1 MRLTPSIARKV
12 TDQAAVDNAKRKK
25 YEAELN
31 RALALERQRIQEIE
45 NQILLAASE
54 GYTGLLLTDRPT
66 KFDHWNDR
74 EFIIEGQTISKQTRN
89 LTEDFLDSYTSLKES
104 AKESMRSAIKSWLNQ
119 IDNPRLSG
127 YKDQIYS
134 IISARIVDAVKL
146 AKIYQLEPEAHIANY
161 TSTKKLNRSRLIER
175 ATRDILNFKSII
187 DEEDFIVSSFTSFID
202 VESEISDAKVFI
214 SEPSLEEDVD
224 NDTQSIWISKQDIQL
239 WLNKGNHLKTINSAI
254 LEFALLIIRHAEAQR
269 EKSKNHSQI
278 ARYEVD
284 LQNFHEPFSIDWGHH
299 IHTEKPPSVDLFHG
313 KLISWVSS
321 SHGQQLLNQID
332 QQIKS
337 IAHTGQNS
345 ITFHIQAQNSESI
358 MIFDQENRIPC
369 LAAEH
374 LKKILILRGWS
385 VTMKTSP
392 GDVNTINVSW

>member
-12 TDQAAVDNAKRKK
+12 TDQAAVDNAKRKE

-146 AKIYQLEPEAHIANY
+146 AKIYQLEPEAHITNY

-175 ATRDILNFKSII
+175 EIRDILNFKSII

-239 WLNKGNHLKTINSAI
+239 W
-254 LEFALLIIRHAEAQR
+254 RR
-269 EKSKNHSQI
+269 
-278 ARYEVD
+278 
-284 LQNFHEPFSIDWGHH
+284 
-299 IHTEKPPSVDLFHG
+299 PPAVVPG
-313 KLISWVSS
+313 PSS
-321 SHGQQLLNQID
+321 SW
-332 QQIKS
+332 
-337 IAHTGQNS
+337 
-345 ITFHIQAQNSESI
+345 
-358 MIFDQENRIPC
+358 P
-369 LAAEH
+369 AASC
-374 LKKILILRGWS
+374 RTRC
-385 VTMKTSP
+385 VR
-392 GDVNTINVSW
+392 